1 MKNISS
7 QFKFFVVA
15 LLTIVII
22 TTACSSKA
30 PVQQKQE
37 TTTAQQETKPQ
48 KINVTDL
55 AGRQVELTIPVNR
68 VVGLTSALRFI
79 TCIDGAK
86 KVVGIE
92 DINLK
97 ATDGLT
103 YNTAYRDEL
112 SKLPVVGVGGSKA
125 AANPEKLVEV
135 KPDVIFTGFSD
146 KSQADNLQTKT
157 GIPVVVLSYGT
168 SIFDEDFYKSLKL
181 VGKIMGDETRAQKV
195 VDYIKNCQKD
205 LNDRTKGIPND
216 KKPTV
221 YVGAVSHAGSHGIE
235 STRGN
240 YPPFVIVNAKNVADE
255 TGKNGS
261 IDIDKEK
268 LLSWNPDIIFI
279 DEGGLPLVKQDYQ
292 KDPKFYQSL
301 KAVKDGHVYGLLPY
315 VYNGTNIDT
324 AIADCYYVG
333 KVLYPEQ
340 FKDIDPAKK
349 ADEIYKFFYG
359 KPLYET
365 LAKSSGG
372 FKQITLGQ

>member
-1 MKNISS
+1 MKNISL
-7 QFKFFVVA
+7 KLRAFFVA

-22 TTACSSKA
+22 TTACSSNA

-48 KINVTDL
+48 KITVTDL
-55 AGRQVELTIPVNR
+55 AGRQVELTVPVNR
-68 VVGLTSALRFI
+68 IIGLTSALRFI
-79 TCIDGAK
+79 TCVDGAK

-103 YNTAYRDEL
+103 YNMAYYDEL
-112 SKLPVVGVGGSKA
+112 SKLPVVGVGGAKA
-125 AANPEKLVEV
+125 AANLEKLVEV

-146 KSQADNLQTKT
+146 KSQADDLQSKT
-157 GIPVVVLSYGT
+157 GIPVVVLSYGN
-168 SIFDEDFYKSLKL
+168 SIFDDAFYKSLNI
-181 VGKIMGDETRAQKV
+181 VGKITGDETRAQQV

-205 LNDRTKGIPND
+205 LNDRTKGISND

-235 STRGN
+235 STRAS
-240 YPPFVIVNAKNVADE
+240 YPPFVSLNARNVADE
-255 TGKNGS
+255 TGKSGS

-279 DEGGLPLVKQDYQ
+279 DEGGLTLVKQDYQ

-324 AIADCYYVG
+324 AIADCYYIG

-340 FKDIDPAKK
+340 FKDIDPVKK
-349 ADEIYKFFYG
+349 ADEIYKFFLN
-359 KPLYET
+359 KPLYER

-372 FKQITLGQ
+372 FKQITLD